1 MPADNVTPFRRP
13 PKRPAAPQQSGG
25 IGLKTHRGRVV
36 LVHVLTLLCFGLP
49 WLISFPGSEFV
60 TLGCGIAAAVIA
72 VTSRQDATPWAAG
85 HHMQAIYTLIIAMAV
100 HMLMGLPNYLFMS
113 QSIGSF
119 AETLAV
125 YIFWANVIVSIWVL
139 LRAGIGLVLA
149 VLRRGV
155 PNPRGLL
162 I

>member
-1 MPADNVTPFRRP
+1 MPSDNVTPFRRP

-49 WLISFPGSEFV
+49 WLISFPYMNYI
-60 TLGCGIAAAVIA
+60 TLAIGIAAAFVA
-72 VTSRQDATPWAAG
+72 LVSRANATPWAAT
-85 HHMQAIYTLIIAMAV
+85 HHLQAIHTLIIAMV
-100 HMLMGLPNYLFMS
+100 INMLMGLPEYIFMS
-113 QSIGSF
+113 ESIGAF

-125 YIFWANVIVSIWVL
+125 YVFWGNVIVSIWAL

-149 VLRRGV
+149 VLRRAV